1 MKFLLRFHRFITILS
16 GILTFFFLMALPIS
30 IAPSWPL
37 GALIGLGLCLLFG
50 GIIYWGVKRS
60 KASSL
65 KPVILSQSL
74 DQKSLHILLKES
86 LNRFQIKWW
95 GIFGAMMIFLAFIN
109 FQFWLA
115 SADWNQNLDLILGL
129 NGLVLIVFGLVTF
142 TYSKSN
148 REALKLLQRT
158 KVRMLELTP
167 KEIIIPIELL
177 TSAMWHKVVH
187 QNETSLSLFW
197 SDIESWETHPSQY
210 SLVVKKLGRLGIIRS
225 PEVIRQET
233 EFLDFVSSHLSYP
246 VD

>member
-1 MKFLLRFHRFITILS
+1 
-16 GILTFFFLMALPIS
+16 MALPIS
-30 IAPSWPL
+30 VAPSWPL

-115 SADWNQNLDLILGL
+115 SADWNQNLDLILSM
-129 NGLVLIVFGLVTF
+129 NGLVLIAFGFVAFTF
-142 TYSKSN
+142 SKSS

-158 KVRMLELTP
+158 NVRMLELSP

-177 TSAMWHKVVH
+177 TSALGNKLVL
-187 QNETSLSLFW
+187 QNQTSLNLFW

-210 SLVVKKLGRLGIIRS
+210 SLGVKKLGRLGIIRS
-225 PEVIRQET
+225 PEVIRQEA
-233 EFLDFVSSHLSYP
+233 EFLDFVSSHLSCP
-246 VD
+246 VA